1 MNPIERPPSLRR
13 LLERIALLPGPVVQL
28 WSWPGGG
35 GRAVLSA
42 LAADR
47 QGVWI
52 DDAKSL
58 PVLRGTEGRLA
69 LWAGEGPPPP
79 LLLAQLPPGGRC
91 LWAGARR
98 QQQEAP
104 GAVVFPTEMLL
115 SETEVALL
123 AKSLT
128 LEGVSPELA
137 RRLCWATDGWFE
149 PLAIALSAGVG
160 RGRFDPTPAALLSLP
175 GVRSFLRTEVWDP
188 LASTLGELLLEI
200 AVPGSVDAGFWLDQ
214 WWEQEPQREVLLG
227 EIVEEWGLWLDEGQG
242 RRLPLLLQAFLIDER
257 ERSWPPARSF
267 ARSHRA
273 AVSAYGLGSPTL
285 AVAALA
291 AAGDVVRVGLL
302 LSLEWLELLLRC
314 DLPSLRTALRV
325 ARGRSSPGAELLE
338 LTLEAVS
345 GERRRAV
352 VGLAELAAR
361 TDEPRLSAACR
372 LVLASL
378 RGARAS
384 FEVAAA
390 VRSHLQPAASPSAAL
405 DALIALIEGRRVEAP
420 PGGLSPSD
428 PLIVHLL
435 TFAGSGAA
443 RAASAG
449 PATQAP
455 TRQRAQAE
463 QTFHARFFGDP
474 RVFRLEAG
482 QRQELRWTLRR
493 SLKMF
498 SFLASQPDL
507 SASRNQLIEAIW
519 GDEPEEAIERNFHPT
534 LTHLRRSLALPSGG
548 APPLL
553 LVAGTYRLNPDFD
566 WLVDAAEFESLAQ
579 RGRQRLAAGDADAAA
594 ELWQAAW
601 RLYGGP
607 FLDSC
612 EEPWVLSRRELLEQT
627 YLQVLQGLGEIH
639 QERGHN
645 EPAMDAFRAALVID
659 PLQERVH
666 LEVMRLYA
674 RQGRRDLVRHQ
685 YDRLSTILRQ
695 ELGVE
700 PLAETTAQFHRLMG

>member
-1 MNPIERPPSLRR
+1 MNQIERPPFLRR
-13 LLERIALLPGPVVQL
+13 LLERISLLPGPVVQL
-28 WSWPGGG
+28 WCWPGGG

-47 QGVWI
+47 QGVWM
-52 DDAKSL
+52 DDAKDL

-69 LWAGEGPPPP
+69 LWAGEGPPPAA
-79 LLLAQLPPGGRC
+79 LLSSLPPGGRC
-91 LWAGARR
+91 LWTSPRR
-98 QQQEAP
+98 QQEAP

-115 SETEVALL
+115 SEGEVALL

-128 LEGVSPELA
+128 LEGVSPDLA
-137 RRLCWATDGWFE
+137 RRLRWATDGWLE
-149 PLAIALSAGVG
+149 PLALALAAGVG

-175 GVRSFLRTEVWDP
+175 GLRSFLRTEVWDP
-188 LASTLGELLLEI
+188 LAPTLGELLLEI
-200 AVPGSVDAGFWLDQ
+200 GIPGSVDAGFWLDQ
-214 WWEQEPQREVLLG
+214 WWEQEPQREALLG
-227 EIVEEWGLWLDEGQG
+227 EIVEQWGLWLDEGQG

-273 AVSAYGLGSPTL
+273 VVSAYGLGSPTL
-285 AVAALA
+285 ALSALA
-291 AAGDVVRVGLL
+291 AAGDVVRAGQF

-325 ARGRSSPGAELLE
+325 ARAGSSPGAELLD
-338 LTLEAVS
+338 LALEAVS

-361 TDEPRLSAACR
+361 TDDPRLAAACR

-390 VRSHLQPAASPSAAL
+390 VRAHLQPAASPSAAL
-405 DALIALIEGRRVEAP
+405 DALVALIEGRRVEVAT
-420 PGGLSPSD
+420 GGLSPSD

-435 TFAGSGAA
+435 SFAASGAA

-449 PATQAP
+449 AP
-455 TRQRAQAE
+455 SLAPSRPRGEAE

-474 RVFRLEAG
+474 RVFRLEGG
-482 QRQELRWTLRR
+482 QRHELRWTLRR
-493 SLKMF
+493 ALKMF
-498 SFLASQPDL
+498 CFLASQPDL
-507 SASRNQLIEAIW
+507 SATRNQLIEAIW

-534 LTHLRRSLALPSGG
+534 LTHLRRSLALPASEL
-548 APPLL
+548 APLL
-553 LVAGTYRLNPDFD
+553 FVAGTYRLNPDFD

-579 RGRQRLAAGDADAAA
+579 RGRQRLTAGDADGAA

-607 FLDSC
+607 FLDSF
-612 EEPWVLSRRELLEQT
+612 EEPWALARRELLEQI
-627 YLQVLQGLGEIH
+627 YLQVLQGLGDIH

-645 EPAMDAFRAALVID
+645 EPAMDAYRAALVID

-666 LEVMRLYA
+666 LAVMRLYA

-685 YDRLSTILRQ
+685 FDRLSTILRR

-700 PLAETTAQFHRLMG
+700 PLPETTAQFHRLMG